1 MSNDLLK
8 EAIADAKAVRETAL
22 ANAKIALEEAFT
34 PKLQSML
41 SAKIQ
46 NEAEEIEEEEIE
58 ETEETTPYAG
68 EQDLATEEEEAEASM
83 EEDEEATEEPAEEL
97 PTEEETEEVP
107 AEDDG
112 TPEEGTYEGEE
123 EEVTEDE
130 EEVEEDLELEA
141 IIRELEDEIEEDEEE
156 APVEEVSDA
165 SDIGAGDNKVDAADS
180 GDVEDPASVS
190 KPDDLTEEEEE
201 TVEESEEET
210 VEEEVDLEEII
221 RSLQEEDEEEAVAES
236 EDGMEGESEVVET
249 LKSDLKE
256 AYDVV
261 RFLKGKINEVNLL
274 NGKLL
279 FTNKLFKAYSLSE
292 GQKLKVIETFD
303 RAKNIR
309 EVKLVYSTL
318 AESMNST
325 VGSSRSTKRI
335 SEGMASKPTAS
346 TKPSKTKILN
356 EGDVMADRF
365 KKLAGLI
372 N

>member
-34 PKLQSML
+34 PKLQSMI

-46 NEAEEIEEEEIE
+46 NEAEEMEEEELE
-58 ETEETTPYAG
+58 ESDTTVETYDEDMEENMYEDEDMDEDEEMPMNTPA
-68 EQDLATEEEEAEASM
+68 
-83 EEDEEATEEPAEEL
+83 EEDEEMSMDAAGPEMDAAVEDMDTD
-97 PTEEETEEVP
+97 ETYEG
-107 AEDDG
+107 EDMD
-112 TPEEGTYEGEE
+112 TDETYEGEE
-123 EEVTEDE
+123 M
-130 EEVEEDLELEA
+130 EEDLELEA
-141 IIRELEDEIEEDEEE
+141 IIRELEEELEEDEDMD
-156 APVEEVSDA
+156 EVSEDTDS
-165 SDIGAGDNKVDAADS
+165 SDIGSMDNKVDTADS
-180 GDVEDPASVS
+180 SDTEDPAKVS
-190 KPDDLTEEEEE
+190 SPDDLTEEDDMDETEEL
-201 TVEESEEET
+201 
-210 VEEEVDLEEII
+210 EEEVDLEEII
-221 RSLQEEDEEEAVAES
+221 RSLQEEDEVDETEDTEEAVHEN
-236 EDGMEGESEVVET
+236 ET
-249 LKSDLKE
+249 LKSNLEE
-256 AYDVV
+256 AYNVV

-325 VGSSRSTKRI
+325 IASTRNVRTIK
-335 SEGMASKPTAS
+335 EGMASKSTAS
-346 TKPSKTKILN
+346 TKPSKTILT
-356 EGDVMADRF
+356 EGDEMANRF

>member
-1 MSNDLLK
+1 MSTDLLK

-34 PKLQSML
+34 PKLQSMI

-46 NEAEEIEEEEIE
+46 NEAEEMEEEELE
-58 ETEETTPYAG
+58 ESDTTVETYDEDMEENMYEDEDMDEDEEMPMNTPA
-68 EQDLATEEEEAEASM
+68 
-83 EEDEEATEEPAEEL
+83 EEDEEMSMDAAGPEMDAAVEDMDTD
-97 PTEEETEEVP
+97 ETYEG
-107 AEDDG
+107 EDMD
-112 TPEEGTYEGEE
+112 TDETYEGEE
-123 EEVTEDE
+123 M
-130 EEVEEDLELEA
+130 EEDLELEA
-141 IIRELEDEIEEDEEE
+141 IIRELEEELEEDEDMD
-156 APVEEVSDA
+156 EVSEDTDS
-165 SDIGAGDNKVDAADS
+165 SDIGSMDNKVDTADS
-180 GDVEDPASVS
+180 SDTEDPAKVS
-190 KPDDLTEEEEE
+190 SPDDLTEEDDMDETEEL
-201 TVEESEEET
+201 
-210 VEEEVDLEEII
+210 EEEVDLEEII
-221 RSLQEEDEEEAVAES
+221 RSLQEEDEVDETEDTEEAVHEN
-236 EDGMEGESEVVET
+236 ET
-249 LKSDLKE
+249 LKSNLEE
-256 AYDVV
+256 AYNVV

-325 VGSSRSTKRI
+325 IASTRNVRTIK
-335 SEGMASKPTAS
+335 EGMASKSTAS
-346 TKPSKTKILN
+346 TKPSKTILT
-356 EGDVMADRF
+356 EGDEMANRF

>member
-34 PKLQSML
+34 PKLQSMI

-46 NEAEEIEEEEIE
+46 NEAEEMEEEELE
-58 ETEETTPYAG
+58 ESDTTVETYDEDMEENMYEDEDMDEDEEMPMNTPA
-68 EQDLATEEEEAEASM
+68 
-83 EEDEEATEEPAEEL
+83 EEDEEMSMDAAEPEMDAAVEDMD
-97 PTEEETEEVP
+97 TDETYEG
-107 AEDDG
+107 EDMD
-112 TPEEGTYEGEE
+112 TDETYEGEE
-123 EEVTEDE
+123 M
-130 EEVEEDLELEA
+130 EEDLELEA
-141 IIRELEDEIEEDEEE
+141 IIRELEEELEEDEDMD
-156 APVEEVSDA
+156 EVSEDTDS
-165 SDIGAGDNKVDAADS
+165 SDIGSMDNKVDTADS
-180 GDVEDPASVS
+180 SDTEDPAKVS
-190 KPDDLTEEEEE
+190 SPDDLTEEDDMDETEEL
-201 TVEESEEET
+201 
-210 VEEEVDLEEII
+210 EEEVDLEEII
-221 RSLQEEDEEEAVAES
+221 RSLQEEDEVDETEDTEEAVHEN
-236 EDGMEGESEVVET
+236 ET
-249 LKSDLKE
+249 LKSNLEE
-256 AYDVV
+256 AYNVV

-325 VGSSRSTKRI
+325 IASTRNVRTIK
-335 SEGMASKPTAS
+335 EGMASKSTAS
-346 TKPSKTKILN
+346 TKPSKTILT
-356 EGDVMADRF
+356 EGDEMANRF

>member
-46 NEAEEIEEEEIE
+46 NEAEEMEEEELE
-58 ETEETTPYAG
+58 ETDTTVTETEDMEEDMYEDEEMEEEDEMPA
-68 EQDLATEEEEAEASM
+68 EAPAEEAPAEDEAPAMDAATEEDMDA
-83 EEDEEATEEPAEEL
+83 ATEEGEEMD
-97 PTEEETEEVP
+97 TDE
-107 AEDDG
+107 
-112 TPEEGTYEGEE
+112 TYEG
-123 EEVTEDE
+123 

-141 IIRELEDEIEEDEEE
+141 IIRELEDELEEDEEE
-156 APVEEVSDA
+156 APVEEVTDS
-165 SDIGAGDNKVDAADS
+165 SDIGAGDNKVDAADG
-180 GDVEDPASVS
+180 GDQEDPTAVA
-190 KPDDLTEEEEE
+190 KPEDLTEEEGEMEE
-201 TVEESEEET
+201 TEEL
-210 VEEEVDLEEII
+210 EEEVDLEEII
-221 RSLQEEDEEEAVAES
+221 RSLQEEDEVEENEDTTEES
-236 EDGMEGESEVVET
+236 VEVVET
-249 LKSDLKE
+249 LKADLKE

-325 VGSSRSTKRI
+325 TSSRNVKTIK
-335 SEGMASKPTAS
+335 EGMASKPTAS
-346 TKPSKTKILN
+346 TKPSKATKILN
-356 EGDVMADRF
+356 EGEDMANRF

>member
-46 NEAEEIEEEEIE
+46 NEAEEIEEEEEIE
-58 ETEETTPYAG
+58 ETEETSPYAG
-68 EQDLATEEEEAEASM
+68 EQDLATEEEGEEEAS
-83 EEDEEATEEPAEEL
+83 ETYEDDEDLSTDEPAAEEM
-97 PTEEETEEVP
+97 PTDEPAAEEMP
-107 AEDDG
+107 ADV
-112 TPEEGTYEGEE
+112 GEE
-123 EEVTEDE
+123 EEVAEDE
-130 EEVEEDLELEA
+130 EEEGMEEDLELEA
-141 IIRELEDEIEEDEEE
+141 IIRELEDELEEDEEE
-156 APVEEVSDA
+156 APVEEVTDS
-165 SDIGAGDNKVDAADS
+165 SDIGAGDNKVDAADG
-180 GDVEDPASVS
+180 GDQEDPDSVA
-190 KPDDLTEEEEE
+190 KPEDLTEEEGEMEE
-201 TVEESEEET
+201 TEEL
-210 VEEEVDLEEII
+210 EEEVDLEEII
-221 RSLQEEDEEEAVAES
+221 RSLQEEDEVEEDEDTTEES
-236 EDGMEGESEVVET
+236 VEVVET

-325 VGSSRSTKRI
+325 ASTRNVKTI
-335 SEGMASKPTAS
+335 KEGMASKPTAS
-346 TKPSKTKILN
+346 TKPSKATKILN
-356 EGDVMADRF
+356 EGEDMANRF